1 MKKWEEVEIMSMEKE
16 MDSLGKL
23 DVEALKQLVALKE
36 NSGKLN
42 RLETKR
48 QRLRDE
54 LDKVEDHIRE
64 FLSQYPEVQG
74 YLSSASGSMRRLTP
88 SGRRPRG
95 WIRSQVEEIIG
106 EAGMPM
112 TPAEVRDEIARRHP
126 EEATKN
132 LYLAVFQHLRR
143 HEEFDQDEK
152 GRWKMKSEQPA

>member
-1 MKKWEEVEIMSMEKE
+1 MSMEIE
-16 MDSLGKL
+16 MDSLGRL

-48 QRLRDE
+48 QRLKDE
-54 LDKVEDHIRE
+54 LDRVEDQIRE

-74 YLSSASGSMRRLTP
+74 YLASTSGSMRRLTP

-95 WIRSQVEEIIG
+95 WIRSQVEEILG
-106 EAGMPM
+106 AADVPL

-143 HEEFDQDEK
+143 HEEFAQDAT
-152 GRWKMKSEQPA
+152 GRWSMRSTELA